1 MIYPHPPPPPPY
13 VNVLKNGYIPAKAQ
27 KLSSSCTH
35 TTCYTCFFFMVAPK
49 YISHE
54 NVERVTV
61 PPPKALYYDMILKHL
76 RTYVRYRKSFVN
88 IGVSNFQKY
97 GF

>member
-1 MIYPHPPPPPPY
+1 MIYPYPPPY

-61 PPPKALYYDMILKHL
+61 PPPPKALYYDMILKHL
-76 RTYVRYRKSFVN
+76 VCTYVRYRKSSVN
-88 IGVSNFQKY
+88 IGVPNFQKY

>member
-1 MIYPHPPPPPPY
+1 
-13 VNVLKNGYIPAKAQ
+13 
-27 KLSSSCTH
+27 
-35 TTCYTCFFFMVAPK
+35 MVAPK

-76 RTYVRYRKSFVN
+76 RTYVRYSEFSVN
-88 IGVSNFQKY
+88 MGSTLAIH

>member
-1 MIYPHPPPPPPY
+1 MGTFQRKHKSFPVVVPILLAIH
-13 VNVLKNGYIPAKAQ
+13 V
-27 KLSSSCTH
+27 
-35 TTCYTCFFFMVAPK
+35 FFFMVAPK

-76 RTYVRYRKSFVN
+76 RTYVRYRESSVN
-88 IGVSNFQKY
+88 IGVPNFH

>member
-1 MIYPHPPPPPPY
+1 
-13 VNVLKNGYIPAKAQ
+13 
-27 KLSSSCTH
+27 
-35 TTCYTCFFFMVAPK
+35 MVAPK

-76 RTYVRYRKSFVN
+76 RTYVRYRESFVN

-97 GF
+97 GFW